1 MPTKNPR
8 VTFTLDQKTLDRI
21 DDFRFSVKSK
31 NQTQAILRLLD
42 AGLSA
47 FEEETKKAPAPQES
61 GTRATVGT
69 EQVRS
74 ALMEIGF
81 IQDGHDLSDSDLHF
95 LVSVGDILRAWFAE
109 RK

>member
-61 GTRATVGT
+61 GTRAKGCGFFLALPTVC
-69 EQVRS
+69 
-74 ALMEIGF
+74 GF
-81 IQDGHDLSDSDLHF
+81 S
-95 LVSVGDILRAWFAE
+95 ILPA
-109 RK
+109 